1 MVYISYSTTKKEGGN
16 KMLNSKEMRTQAE
29 KALDTFVT
37 ELLVINGVASYMS
50 TDDDTYNYIKNATIK
65 KIYPIVNDITFKE
78 GI

>member
-1 MVYISYSTTKKEGGN
+1 
-16 KMLNSKEMRTQAE
+16 MLKGKEMRIQSE
-29 KALDTFVT
+29 KLLDKFVSG
-37 ELLVINGVASYMS
+37 LLVINGVASYMS

>member
-1 MVYISYSTTKKEGGN
+1 
-16 KMLNSKEMRTQAE
+16 MLKSKEMRIQSE
-29 KALDTFVT
+29 KLLDKFVSG
-37 ELLVINGVASYMS
+37 LLVINGVASYMS